1 MDTTPTPDSPPIAD
15 TRVVRAGR
23 LIDLAGQAMLPV
35 GVGGLVGFYLADQGM
50 RLIPELLELT
60 LGWTMLALVFIAGG
74 KLLRGKLVTA
84 SPEGVRLRKRVIFV
98 LVLMALG
105 LGARLVVHYQQEPSP
120 LTQLSR
126 GDFEQAFAIDAQA
139 YTHHAQGMERLL
151 RELEARGVPAPGKT
165 EALTAEEE
173 ALLLESFAAMLDY
186 AMALDAIRVFWE
198 DWYRFDPS
206 RVERRYHMRSFLLTY
221 AAELA
226 LYEKASR
233 FCERVV
239 ANPSAKKFLDVPHP
253 SHDLPENSFS
263 HFREELLGG
272 RDQARVV
279 AGERYLDVLAKGLGG
294 RSEALDLDVDWLWT
308 ACEDHLRVI
317 EAVAPIDRAELT
329 VRADAQ
335 ILKRSVRRVWFP
347 VQKETADWMGDVRV
361 RRVGWYLIPPEQQEQ
376 AAALLRPGDIM
387 VSRKNWYLSNVGLP
401 GFWPH
406 AILYLGSPDELEAW
420 SDDPEILDWIELTT
434 GERQS
439 FPRFLEDHFPSAW
452 LHYRLGHEGEI
463 NRVIEAIGEGVVFN
477 TMGHVSGDYLAA
489 VRPRLDKVAKAQAIT
504 EAFSHWGKPYDFD
517 FDFATDHTLVC
528 TELVWRAYRPSEGK
542 AGLELPMARV
552 AGRVT
557 LPANLMVQ
565 HFAEHLAGPDAPF
578 EFVLFIDAVEKE
590 RRTFFSDQSAFEA
603 SWARTKWDIAQQ

>member
-1 MDTTPTPDSPPIAD
+1 METAPSPNRPPISD
-15 TRVVRAGR
+15 TRVVRTGR
-23 LIDLAGQAMLPV
+23 IVDLLGQAMLPV

-60 LGWTMLALVFIAGG
+60 LAWTLLALVLIAGG
-74 KLLRGKLVTA
+74 KLLRGKLVAVT
-84 SPEGVRLRKRVIFV
+84 PEGVRLRKRVVFV

-105 LGARLVVHYQQEPSP
+105 LGARLVMHYQQEPSP
-120 LTQLSR
+120 LTQLSH
-126 GDFEQAFAIDAQA
+126 GDFEQAFVIDAEA
-139 YTHHAQGMERLL
+139 YRQHADGMERLL

-173 ALLLESFAAMLDY
+173 ALLLESFAAMMDY
-186 AMALDAIRVFWE
+186 AMALDGIRVFWE

-206 RVERRYHMRSFLLTY
+206 RVERRYHLRSYLLTY

-226 LYEKASR
+226 LYEKATR
-233 FCERVV
+233 FSQRVL

-253 SHDLPENSFS
+253 GRDLPENSFS
-263 HFREELLGG
+263 HFREELLGA

-294 RSEALDLDVDWLWT
+294 RDEARDLEVAWLWT

-317 EAVAPIDRAELT
+317 DAVAPIDRAALT

-376 AAALLRPGDIM
+376 AAAMLMPGDIM
-387 VSRKNWYLSNVGLP
+387 IARKNWYLSNVGLP

-528 TELVWRAYRPSEGK
+528 TELVWRAYRPAEGK
-542 AGLELPMARV
+542 QGLELPMARV

-557 LPANLMVQ
+557 LPANVMAQ
-565 HFAEHLAGPDAPF
+565 HFADSLAGEDPRYD
-578 EFVLFIDAVEKE
+578 FVLFIDAQE
-590 RRTFFSDQSAFEA
+590 REQRTFFSDEAAFVA
-603 SWARTKWDIAQQ
+603 TPARTKWDIAQR

>member
-1 MDTTPTPDSPPIAD
+1 METAPLPDSPPIAD
-15 TRVVRAGR
+15 TRVVRTGR
-23 LIDLAGQAMLPV
+23 IVDLLGQSMLPV
-35 GVGGLVGFYLADQGM
+35 GLGGLVGFYLADQGM

-60 LGWTMLALVFIAGG
+60 LGWTMLALVLIAGG
-74 KLLRGKLVTA
+74 KLLRGKLVKA
-84 SPEGVRLRKRVIFV
+84 SPEGVKLRKRVVFV

-105 LGARLVVHYQQEPSP
+105 LGGRLVMHYQQEPSP
-120 LTQLSR
+120 LTQLGR
-126 GDFEQAFAIDAQA
+126 GDFEQAFALDAEA
-139 YTHHAQGMERLL
+139 YRQHALGMERLL
-151 RELEARGVPAPGKT
+151 RELEAQAVPAPGKT

-173 ALLLESFAAMLDY
+173 ALLLESFAAMVDY

-206 RVERRYHMRSFLLTY
+206 RVERRYHMRSYLLTY

-226 LYEKASR
+226 LYEKAAR
-233 FCERVV
+233 FSQRVL
-239 ANPSAKKFLDVPHP
+239 ANPTAKKFLDAPHP

-263 HFREELLGG
+263 HFREELLGT

-279 AGERYLDVLAKGLGG
+279 AGERYLVVLAEGLGG
-294 RSEALDLDVDWLWT
+294 RSEARELDVDWLWS

-317 EAVAPIDRAELT
+317 EAVAPIDRAALT

-376 AAALLRPGDIM
+376 AAAMLMPGDIM
-387 VSRKNWYLSNVGLP
+387 IARKNWYLSNVGLP

-406 AILYLGSPDELEAW
+406 AILYLGSPEELEAW
-420 SDDPEILDWIELTT
+420 SDDPLILDWIEITT
-434 GERQS
+434 GERQP
-439 FPRFLEDHFPSAW
+439 FPRFLQEHFPTAW
-452 LHYRLGHEGEI
+452 LHYQLGHDGQT

-477 TMGHVSGDYLAA
+477 SMDHVSGDYLAA
-489 VRPRLDKVAKAQAIT
+489 VRPRLDKLAKAQAIV

-528 TELVWRAYRPSEGK
+528 TELVWRAYRPAEGK
-542 AGLELPMARV
+542 LGLDLPMARV

-565 HFAEHLAGPDAPF
+565 HFAEHLAGPDAPY

-590 RRTFFSDQSAFEA
+590 QRTFFSDQAAFEG